1 MTASPSPEDTV
12 TIPVADDQPPQDTVT
27 IPVDD
32 DQPPQDGLAAEL
44 AQAAPRRWRNRA
56 TIPLIALAL
65 VAGGFLGGVLT
76 EQKTGSG
83 QRATG
88 GFPGGGNLPAGGFP
102 AGGYGQRGAGG
113 TGGNPQSGA
122 ATTAPAAGS
131 ATTGTVKLVQGAT
144 IYVETADGTVITVK
158 TGKDTSV
165 RTSAPAKLSD
175 IKAGAKVSV
184 QGTAAGE
191 DAVTAT
197 TVTTQ

>member
-12 TIPVADDQPPQDTVT
+12 TIPVADDE
-27 IPVDD
+27 
-32 DQPPQDGLAAEL
+32 PPQDGLAAEL

-83 QRATG
+83 QRATA
-88 GFPGGGNLPAGGFP
+88 GFPGGANFPAGGFA

-113 TGGNPQSGA
+113 TGTPQGGIPQGGTPQGGA
-122 ATTAPAAGS
+122 ATAPAAGR

-158 TGKDTSV
+158 TGTDTSV

-184 QGTAAGE
+184 QGAAAGE